1 MVVIIVV
8 CELSI
13 NILKSVLNNVKPLAY
28 DIDFLGA

>member
-8 CELSI
+8 FELSI
-13 NILKSVLNNVKPLAY
+13 NIFKSVLNNEKPLAY